1 MDLSNRTAAVYLR
14 KSRAEDGLSVEE
26 VLARHRETLER
37 YAAEHGIRIVET
49 FREVRS
55 GESLVTR
62 PEMLR
67 LLEAV
72 EAGRYEAV
80 LCMDLDRLSRGGTR
94 DRGLIWETFKASGT
108 LIITPGK
115 TYDLNTESDEMLVEF
130 GGLLANME
138 LRQIKKRMRRG
149 KLAEVRGGAFIVTAP
164 YGYRNVRVNR
174 HSTLE
179 VHEPEARFVRMI
191 FDWYASG
198 IGCETI
204 AKRLTELG
212 ARPRRAAEF
221 RGVTVLKMLRNPAY
235 IGKIQYNREQWER
248 KENRFLITI
257 RPESEWIVVDG
268 IHPAIV
274 DTETWEK
281 CQRILKERYKPP
293 HYDGTVKTSLIGLVR
308 CRKCGGRMGRIPH
321 GGEQYLYCRKPGC
334 CVSSRYDL
342 VERRVID
349 NLREI
354 MDTLSTEPDARAVS
368 ASAAVKEQL
377 RAVQDALAAENRRK
391 ARLFDFLESGTY
403 TETMFR
409 ERMEAAQGRVALLE
423 RHRKQLLAELDA
435 LSGRDAVQQAAAI
448 GTLLDEYADAD
459 VPKRN
464 ALLKEA
470 VDVIWYSKERG
481 AAPDGFHL
489 EIFLRR

>member
-1 MDLSNRTAAVYLR
+1 MDLSNMTAAVYLR

-26 VLARHRETLER
+26 VLSRHRETLER
-37 YAAEHGIRIVET
+37 YAVEHGIRIVET
-49 FREVRS
+49 FREVMS

-67 LLEAV
+67 LLESV
-72 EAGRYEAV
+72 EAGRYQAV

-94 DRGLIWETFKASGT
+94 ERGLIWEAFKESGT
-108 LIITPGK
+108 LIVTPGK
-115 TYDLNTESDEMLVEF
+115 TYDLNSESDEMLVEF

-138 LRQIKKRMRRG
+138 LRQIKKRMQRG
-149 KLAEVRGGAFIVTAP
+149 KLAEVREGAFLVTAP
-164 YGYRNVRVNR
+164 YGYRNVRIDR
-174 HSTLE
+174 HCTLE
-179 VHEPEARFVRMI
+179 IHEPEARFVRMI

-204 AKRLTELG
+204 ARHLTQMG

-221 RGVTVLKMLRNPAY
+221 RGVTVLKMLKNPAY
-235 IGKIQYNREQWER
+235 IGKVQYNREQWSR
-248 KENRFLITI
+248 KENRYLVKV

-293 HYDGTVKTSLIGLVR
+293 YHDGTVKTSLMGLVR
-308 CRKCGGRMGRIPH
+308 CRNCGGRMGRITH

-342 VERRVID
+342 VEGRVLD
-349 NLREI
+349 SLRQ
-354 MDTLSTEPDARAVS
+354 MLDTLVMEPDARRVS
-368 ASAAVKEQL
+368 AAAETGERLKTL
-377 RAVQDALAAENRRK
+377 RGVLSAENRKK

-409 ERMEAAQGRVALLE
+409 ERMEAAQRRIALLSRRE
-423 RHRKQLLAELDA
+423 KELLAELNA
-435 LSGRDAVQQAAAI
+435 LSGRNAAQQAATI
-448 GTLLDEYADAD
+448 NTLLHEYADAD

-470 VDVIWYSKERG
+470 VDVILYSKPRG
-481 AAPDGFHL
+481 ASPDGFHL
-489 EIFLRR
+489 EIFLR

>member
-1 MDLSNRTAAVYLR
+1 MDLNGITGAVYLR
-14 KSRAEDGLSVEE
+14 KSRAEEGLSVEE
-26 VLARHRETLER
+26 VLARHRDTLER

-49 FREVRS
+49 FREVKS

-72 EAGRYEAV
+72 EAGHYQAV

-94 DRGLIWETFKASGT
+94 DRGLIWEAFKESNT
-108 LIITPGK
+108 LIVTPGK

-138 LRQIKKRMRRG
+138 LRQIKKRMQRG
-149 KLAEVRGGAFIVTAP
+149 KFAEVREGAFIVTAP
-164 YGYRNVRVNR
+164 YGYRNVRINR
-174 HSTLE
+174 HCTLE

-204 AKRLTELG
+204 AKRLRELG
-212 ARPRRAAEF
+212 ARPKRAAEF
-221 RGVTVLKMLRNPAY
+221 RAVTVLKMLRNPTY
-235 IGKIQYNREQWER
+235 IGKIQYNREQWTR
-248 KENRFLITI
+248 KENRLHVKI
-257 RPESEWIVVDG
+257 RPKSEWIVVDG
-268 IHPAIV
+268 IHQAIV

-281 CQRILKERYKPP
+281 CQSILKERYKPP

-308 CRKCGGRMGRIPH
+308 CRNCGGRMGKIPH
-321 GGEQYLYCRKPGC
+321 GGEAYLYCRKPGC
-334 CVSSRYDL
+334 CVSSRYEL
-342 VERRVID
+342 VEKRVLD
-349 NLREI
+349 SLRE
-354 MDTLSTEPDARAVS
+354 MLDTLTMEPNARTVC
-368 ASAAVKEQL
+368 ASAAAEEQL
-377 RAVQDALAAENRRK
+377 KAVREALTAENRKK

-403 TETMFR
+403 TEVMFR
-409 ERMEAAQGRVALLE
+409 ERMEAAQARIAVLE
-423 RHRKQLLAELDA
+423 RHKGELLAELDA
-435 LSGRDAVQQAAAI
+435 LSRRNAVQQAAAI
-448 GTLLDEYADAD
+448 RTLLEEYADAD

-481 AAPDGFHL
+481 AAPDGFSL
-489 EIFLRR
+489 EIFLR